1 MLALP
6 APALAQ
12 QSSSPAA
19 EQYVERVPTAG
30 GPRPSSGDRKG
41 GAGKLPP
48 EVREKLRE
56 QGGADADDLGA
67 IATEPGLGAPQA
79 PANGGSKPR
88 AGGDG
93 GSGSAAP
100 SSPVSSADRGR
111 KGTIEGITD
120 AAFGG
125 ESQDTTLLVI
135 GLLAM
140 TAVVAGFGI
149 ARRRSDAA

>member
-79 PANGGSKPR
+79 PASSGSKPR
-88 AGGDG
+88 AGGD
-93 GSGSAAP
+93 GSAAP

-111 KGTIEGITD
+111 KGAIEGIAD